1 MPLHNIRV
9 PRAPRQPDPLVAAV
23 AAAIDA
29 GAMMPPGAT
38 VLVGVSGGGDSVALL
53 SVLRE
58 LARSPRRR
66 WRLIAAHLNHR
77 LRGGADEDEAFVRE
91 LARRWRIELV
101 VERTDVRALA
111 RRRGLGIEEAA
122 RDARYDFFL
131 RAAARSASARGAS
144 GAPVR
149 ASSDEDAEGP
159 PYGGTANAACR
170 VPAAVVAV
178 AHHADDNV
186 ETVLHRLARG
196 THLRGLAGMPASRPL
211 DADGYVLLVRPL
223 LEVRREQI
231 EAHLRRRKL
240 AWRSDP
246 TNADTRF
253 RRNLIR
259 HELLPVLRR
268 LNPQADAAILRL
280 ARSAGQVEA
289 HLARQARQALAACR
303 IDPASPELGLSAQRL
318 AALDRPVRR
327 TALREELERLRVPM
341 DQVTTQT
348 LEELADLGEGH
359 RRAVNLPNGLVARR
373 RGGAIV
379 FLPASPPPA
388 PGLDAVELACPGRT
402 GLADGRVVVCRI
414 EPYSPQLLERHR
426 QARRPGVELLDADR
440 VRGPLICRIRRRGDS
455 FGPLGGHGR
464 KSVSD
469 FLTDLK
475 LPRPRRDRVLCV
487 CDRDG
492 IVYLAPLRIAN
503 RVRLGPASCR
513 VLRIRVEPP
522 FGPPGE

>member
-1 MPLHNIRV
+1 MLPEI
-9 PRAPRQPDPLVAAV
+9 
-23 AAAIDA
+23 
-29 GAMMPPGAT
+29 
-38 VLVGVSGGGDSVALL
+38 
-53 SVLRE
+53 
-58 LARSPRRR
+58 
-66 WRLIAAHLNHR
+66 
-77 LRGGADEDEAFVRE
+77 VR
-91 LARRWRIELV
+91 
-101 VERTDVRALA
+101 
-111 RRRGLGIEEAA
+111 
-122 RDARYDFFL
+122 
-131 RAAARSASARGAS
+131 
-144 GAPVR
+144 
-149 ASSDEDAEGP
+149 
-159 PYGGTANAACR
+159 
-170 VPAAVVAV
+170 VAV

-211 DADGYVLLVRPL
+211 DPDGQILLVRPL
-223 LEVRREQI
+223 LEVPREPI
-231 EAHLRRRKL
+231 EAYLRRRKL

-303 IDPASPELGLSAQRL
+303 IDPASLESGLSAERL

-327 TALREELERLRVPM
+327 TALRQELERLRVPM
-341 DQVTTQT
+341 DQVTAQT
-348 LEELADLGEGH
+348 LEELADLGEGR
-359 RRAVNLPNGLVARR
+359 RRAVNLPGGLVARR
-373 RGGAIV
+373 RGEAIV

-388 PGLDAVELACPGRT
+388 PELDAMELACPGRT
-402 GLADGRVVVCRI
+402 ALADGRVVVCRI
-414 EPYSPQLLERHR
+414 ESYSPQLLERHR
-426 QARRPGVELLDADR
+426 QAPRPGVELLDADR
-440 VRGPLICRIRRRGDS
+440 LRGPLICRTRRRGDA
-455 FGPLGGHGR
+455 FGPLGGCGR

-475 LPRPRRDRVLCV
+475 LPRPRRDSVLCV

-503 RVRLGPASCR
+503 RVRLGPATRR
-513 VLRIRVEPP
+513 VLRIRIEPP
-522 FGPPGE
+522 FGPHAE

>member
-9 PRAPRQPDPLVAAV
+9 PRVPRQPDPLVARV

-29 GAMMPPGAT
+29 GALIPPGAT

-53 SVLRE
+53 SILRE
-58 LARSPRRR
+58 LGRAPRRR
-66 WRLIAAHLNHR
+66 WRLIAAHLNHG
-77 LRGGADEDEAFVRE
+77 LRVGADEDEAFVRE
-91 LARRWRIELV
+91 LARRWRVELL

-131 RAAARSASARGAS
+131 RAAARSASARGARS
-144 GAPVR
+144 APVR
-149 ASSDEDAEGP
+149 TSDEDAEGP
-159 PYGGTANAACR
+159 PCGGTTNAAR
-170 VPAAVVAV
+170 RAPVVVAV

-211 DADGYVLLVRPL
+211 DPDGQVLLVRPL
-223 LEVRREQI
+223 LEVPREPI
-231 EAHLRRRKL
+231 EAYLRRRKL

-246 TNADTRF
+246 TNTDTRF

-289 HLARQARQALAACR
+289 HLVRQARQALAACR
-303 IDPASPELGLSAQRL
+303 IDPASLESGLSAERL

-327 TALREELERLRVPM
+327 TALRQELERLRVPM
-341 DQVTTQT
+341 DQVTAQT

-359 RRAVNLPNGLVARR
+359 RRAVNLPGGLVARR
-373 RGGAIV
+373 RGEAIV

-388 PGLDAVELACPGRT
+388 PELDAMELACPGRT
-402 GLADGRVVVCRI
+402 ALADGRVVVCRI

-426 QARRPGVELLDADR
+426 QAPRPGVELLDADR
-440 VRGPLICRIRRRGDS
+440 LGGPLICRSRRRGDS

-475 LPRPRRDRVLCV
+475 LPRPRRDSVLCV

-503 RVRLGPASCR
+503 RVRLGPATRR

-522 FGPPGE
+522 FGPHAE